1 MFAPAYPP
9 KTGRILVLSFTL
21 LLGLFQPAVAEDSAG
36 SVIAARKNAWAERHA
51 AQNLLASK
59 SEIHVGDTLIT
70 NPVGRLQ
77 VLFRDDSVLMLAPDS
92 RSTVSEYVYAEGR
105 KSSFSINVAQ
115 GLTRLI
121 SGNMAVGDPGAIRIE
136 TPRLSLGI
144 KGTDLTVKQD
154 GASTTVTL
162 LEGGPVDVLD
172 KGNGEHYALDAPGTT
187 MFFGSDMAGPS
198 VQSMSKADW
207 AALRDTFATNTADFA
222 DNSTGLPPASA
233 SANLDLPPAPEDG
246 QVHSITGV
254 EQGGGFA
261 IVQNTLPNEAL
272 VTPPPVVEPQPP
284 VAVEPQPP
292 VVVEPQPPVVVE
304 PQPPVVEPQPPVV
317 EPQPP
322 VVVEPQP
329 PVVVTPPFQPPPQS
343 PPPSLPAGNGNP
355 PSLGDGN
362 NGGMNGPDPGS
373 NNGGVNG
380 LPPP

>member
-222 DNSTGLPPASA
+222 DNSVGLPPASA

-261 IVQNTLPNEAL
+261 IVQNTLPNETL
-272 VTPPPVVEPQPP
+272 VTPPPVAVEPQPP

-292 VVVEPQPPVVVE
+292 VA
-304 PQPPVVEPQPPVV
+304 VEPQPPVV

-329 PVVVTPPFQPPPQS
+329 PVVVPQPPVVVPQPPVQPPPL
-343 PPPSLPAGNGNP
+343 PPSPPAGNGNP
-355 PSLGDGN
+355 PN
-362 NGGMNGPDPGS
+362 PGS
-373 NNGGVNG
+373 NDGGGGG
-380 LPPP
+380 LGLTND